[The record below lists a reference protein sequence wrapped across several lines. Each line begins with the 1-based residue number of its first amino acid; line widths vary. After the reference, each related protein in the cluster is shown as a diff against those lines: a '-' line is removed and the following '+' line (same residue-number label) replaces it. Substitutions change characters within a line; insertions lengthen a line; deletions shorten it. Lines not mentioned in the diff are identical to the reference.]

1 MNVPEAIPQFVAYL
15 RAHERAEST
24 IQTYVSALNRFCHYL
39 DELGESV
46 DCHRLTV
53 THITQFAVWSKKNQ
67 KTMARTRVTYLACLS
82 TFVDFMTYN
91 VLPEQERL
99 NRSLQDDLAHEIR
112 LLMRDI
118 QRTTRHQRKRAPDDD
133 HVDKL
138 LAAVSQSPTLSGTV
152 AEQTR
157 QRLMWLRDRAILYG
171 LAHTGMRVGE
181 LVQLKR
187 GQLHTKTHSAYV
199 DGKGR
204 KQRLVVFSPQAWEL
218 LQAYLQERHDGGSG
232 QALSQRPLYA
242 SHHRGSRGDG
252 AQPLTTRSVQRTVEK
267 WAHAASIADFHFT
280 PHTFRHY
287 FATRMLRETDNLAVV
302 QDMLG
307 HESAD
312 TTRIYAQTTAED
324 IVAAHQRVFGKK

>member
-1 MNVPEAIPQFVAYL
+1 MNLFTAVTQFAAYL
-15 RAHERAEST
+15 RAHERSEAT
-24 IQTYVSALNRFCHYL
+24 IDTYTSALRRFESYL
-39 DELGESV
+39 TEAKAPTQV
-46 DCHRLTV
+46 NRLTV
-53 THITQFAVWSKKNQ
+53 AHITKFTVWLREQ
-67 KTMARTRVTYLACLS
+67 QQTTPRTRATYLACLS
-82 TFVDFMTYN
+82 TFMDFMAYN
-91 VLPEQERL
+91 VTPEREQLDKSRKEEL
-99 NRSLQDDLAHEIR
+99 THEIR
-112 LLMRDI
+112 LILKDI
-118 QRTTRHQRKRAPDDD
+118 GGVTRHQRKRAPDDD
-133 HVDKL
+133 DVDKL
-138 LAAVSQSPTLSGTV
+138 LATVSQPPTLSGTV

-157 QRLMWLRDRAILYG
+157 QRLRWLRDRAMLYA

-187 GQLHTKTHSAYV
+187 GQLHTKTHSVYV

-218 LQAYLQERHDGGSG
+218 LQAYLQERRDGGSG

-242 SHHRGSRGDG
+242 SHHRGTRGDG
-252 AQPLTTRSVQRTVEK
+252 AQPLTTRSVQRTVEQ
-267 WAHAASIADFHFT
+267 WAHAAGIAAFHFT

>member
-1 MNVPEAIPQFVAYL
+1 MNVSEAIPQFVAYL

-39 DELGESV
+39 DEIGESM

-53 THITQFAVWSKKNQ
+53 TQITQFTVWSKKSQ
-67 KTMARTRVTYLACLS
+67 KTMARTRATYLACLS

-91 VLPEQERL
+91 AMPEQERL
-99 NRSLQDDLAHEIR
+99 DRLLQDDLTHEIR
-112 LLMRDI
+112 LLLRDI
-118 QRTTRHQRKRAPDDD
+118 QRTTRHQRKHVPDDD
-133 HVDKL
+133 DVDKIL
-138 LAAVSQSPTLSGTV
+138 NAVSQSPTLSGNAAAQV
-152 AEQTR
+152 R
-157 QRLMWLRDRAILYG
+157 QRLMWLRDRAMLYA

-187 GQLHTKTHSAYV
+187 GQLRTKTHSAYV

-204 KQRLVVFSPQAWEL
+204 KQRLVVFSPTAWEL

-242 SHHRGSRGDG
+242 SHHRGARSDG
-252 AQPLTTRSVQRTVEK
+252 AQSLTTRSVQRAVEK
-267 WAHAASIADFHFT
+267 WAQAAGIENFHFT

-324 IVAAHQRVFGKK
+324 IVAAHQRVFGKT

>member
-1 MNVPEAIPQFVAYL
+1 MNLSNAVTQFAAYL
-15 RAHERAEST
+15 RAHERSEKT
-24 IQTYVSALNRFCHYL
+24 IDAYLSALRRFEVYL
-39 DELGESV
+39 NETKKPTDV
-46 DCHRLTV
+46 NQLTI
-53 THITQFAVWSKKNQ
+53 THITQFTVWLREDQ
-67 KTMARTRVTYLACLS
+67 KTAPRTRAMYLACLS
-82 TFVDFMTYN
+82 TFMDFMAYN
-91 VLPEQERL
+91 VTPERQRL
-99 NRSLQDDLAHEIR
+99 DKSRKEELTHEIR
-112 LLMRDI
+112 LILRDI
-118 QRTTRHQRKRAPDDD
+118 GGVTRHQRKRAPDDD
-133 HVDKL
+133 DVDKL
-138 LAAVSQSPTLSGTV
+138 LNAVSQSPTLAGTV

-157 QRLMWLRDRAILYG
+157 QRLMWLRDRAMLYA

-187 GQLHTKTHSAYV
+187 GQLHAKTHSAYV

-204 KQRLVVFSPQAWEL
+204 KQRLVVFSPEAWEL
-218 LQAYLQERHDGGSG
+218 LQAYLQERRDGGGG

-242 SHHRGSRGDG
+242 SHHRGARSDG
-252 AQPLTTRSVQRTVEK
+252 AQPLTTRSVQRIVEK
-267 WAHAASIADFHFT
+267 WAQAAGIADFHFT

-324 IVAAHQRVFGKK
+324 IVAAHRRVFGKK